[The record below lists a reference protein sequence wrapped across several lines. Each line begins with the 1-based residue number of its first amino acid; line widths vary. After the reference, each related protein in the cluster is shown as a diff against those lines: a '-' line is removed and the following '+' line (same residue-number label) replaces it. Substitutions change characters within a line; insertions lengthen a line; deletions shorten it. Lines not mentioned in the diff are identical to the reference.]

1 MGSTERI
8 EDTVIILDV
17 SRSMM
22 RTDFEPS
29 RLLVAFD
36 IIKLFIQTKF
46 NIDPKDRISIL
57 TVGKGPKKIAE
68 FSYDEH
74 GLTRSLNKI
83 MVSDKSE
90 LHEGLS
96 FAIQLLIKEMRK
108 VGGKLFRIFL
118 ISDNKSKEFP
128 EILKHVVNTA
138 KGLGIFIDTCQFGYT
153 QNNEKSALKLIAQL
167 SDGDFGFFNNAKA
180 IINSGKSFA
189 SKKTIKEPNEF
200 YSNVKK
206 DRTPLLNEVALSLRR
221 PSLGEIQ
228 LLMSGKITE
237 TQKCAICHSIKAPLT
252 GADFYTEGRS
262 CPSCERTM
270 HISCAAQW
278 AKKSEYKENVFRCPF
293 CFFLLKVPQSVIS
306 LFDDDKI
313 ITKRI
318 RIIDDEKFTEMI
330 PIPEIDIPAIHASC
344 SYCRNIFFEE
354 SKVFQCKKCESYYH
368 ERCLNQMI
376 QEINACRYC
385 GSEIVS
391 K

>member
-8 EDTVIILDV
+8 EDTVIIIDV

-22 RTDFEPS
+22 RTDFEPN
-29 RLLVAFD
+29 RLLVAFE
-36 IIKLFIQTKF
+36 ITKHFIQTKF
-46 NIDPKDRISIL
+46 TIDPKDRISIL
-57 TVGKGPKKIAE
+57 SIGKIPKKIAD

-74 GLTRSLNKI
+74 ELTQSMINIKI
-83 MVSDKSE
+83 SGKSE
-90 LHEGLS
+90 LHEGIS

-108 VGGKLFRIFL
+108 VGGKLFRIFI
-118 ISDNKSKEFP
+118 ISDHKSSDFP
-128 EILKHVVNTA
+128 EILKNVVNTA
-138 KGLGIFIDTCQFGYT
+138 KGLGIFIDSCQFGKT

-167 SDGDFGFFNNAKA
+167 SDGEFGFFNNVKA

-270 HISCAAQW
+270 HISCATQW

-293 CFFLLKVPQSVIS
+293 CFFLLKVPQSIIT

-313 ITKRI
+313 NTKRI
-318 RIIDDEKFTEMI
+318 RIIQDEKITEMI
-330 PIPEIDIPAIHASC
+330 PVPEIEVPAIHASC
-344 SYCRNIFFEE
+344 SYCRNIFLDDN
-354 SKVFQCKKCESYYH
+354 KVFRCKKCNSYYH
-368 ERCLNQMI
+368 ERCMDQMI
-376 QEINACRYC
+376 KEVNACRYC
-385 GSEIVS
+385 GSEISS